1 MKRKSSVTPSE
12 DEFKP
17 ALSDEDVKPKTK
29 KSKAKAKPGGYPA
42 GGKQA
47 LAELI
52 IELGVK
58 ALPPN
63 KEVANASQV
72 TTQLDPRSGVRCNL
86 VKYAKTLG

>member
-1 MKRKSSVTPSE
+1 MKRKSSATPSAPSE

-29 KSKAKAKPGGYPA
+29 KSKAKAKSGGYPA

-63 KEVANASQV
+63 KEVAK
-72 TTQLDPRSGVRCNL
+72 L
-86 VKYAKTLG
+86 VGPAGFSVHLS